1 MINIEAELGEDKVFY
16 LMASGHANAER
27 NEDGRDLVCCAV
39 STIMG
44 VLANSCALIE
54 EVRTVYHSRSGHAQV
69 SVTDVPEKLRAEI
82 NSRFQMAV
90 DGLEALAVQYPQCL
104 WITVKN

>member
-16 LMASGHANAER
+16 LMASGHADAER

-39 STIMG
+39 STFMG

-54 EVRTVYHSRSGHAQV
+54 DVRTVYHSRSGHAQV
-69 SVTDVPEKLRAEI
+69 SVTDVPERLRAEI

-104 WITVKN
+104 WITVKS